1 VAGAA
6 GQQDAGRTRT
16 TEHDEIES
24 RRWAVA
30 TRALAGRGA
39 IVTGAAGGLGR
50 AFAAALARAGA
61 RVAVVDVVDVG
72 ELREANQRSFQ
83 ADLTC
88 TEDVVEVFGRA
99 RDWLGGLDILINNAG
114 IAARST
120 PLDEIGG
127 TAELFDQV
135 LDANLLS
142 AALCARAAGAELRER
157 GGDIVNVVTDHV
169 HTCWWPVPIDHAE
182 APECPWAEQPRRPG
196 WVGMDLY
203 DASKWALWGITR
215 TWAMT
220 LRPYGVRVNAL
231 SMGATDSPMQR
242 AHVGL
247 GPDDDLP
254 RELAEA
260 WLDPTEVGR
269 VLVEL
274 IAEGAQGRSGDSVA
288 VWPHHPVLLRDPAP
302 ELALPWGWDPTTDL
316 RGRRPATT

>member
-1 VAGAA
+1 MTA
-6 GQQDAGRTRT
+6 QPLSGRR
-16 TEHDEIES
+16 
-24 RRWAVA
+24 
-30 TRALAGRGA
+30 A
-39 IVTGAAGGLGR
+39 IVTGGAGGLGR
-50 AFAAALARAGA
+50 AFAASLARAGA
-61 RVAVVDVVDVG
+61 HVATVDLAEVRDSQEGQVRG
-72 ELREANQRSFQ
+72 FR
-83 ADLTC
+83 ADLTRS
-88 TEDVVEVFGRA
+88 EDVAAVFDRA
-99 RDWLGGLDILINNAG
+99 TAWLGGLDILVNNAG

-120 PLDEIGG
+120 PLDGVNG
-127 TAELFDQV
+127 TAELFGRM
-135 LDANLLS
+135 LEANLLS
-142 AALCARAAGAELRER
+142 AVLCARAAAPQLLGD

-169 HTCWWPVPIDHAE
+169 HTCWWPVPVDHAE

-196 WVGMDLY
+196 WIGMDLY

-254 RELAEA
+254 VDLAEA
-260 WLDPTEVGR
+260 WLDPAEVGR

-274 IAEGAQGRSGDSVA
+274 LAEGVRGRSGDSVA

-302 ELALPWGWDPTTDL
+302 ELDLPWGWDPTTDL
-316 RGRRPATT
+316 RGRQPATT